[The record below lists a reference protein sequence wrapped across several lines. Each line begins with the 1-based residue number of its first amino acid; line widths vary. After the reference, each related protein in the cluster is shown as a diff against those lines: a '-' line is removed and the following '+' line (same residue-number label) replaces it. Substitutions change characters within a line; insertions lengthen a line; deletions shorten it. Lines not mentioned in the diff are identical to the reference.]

1 MNKKKFEKVIAVV
14 KKLEK
19 NGYFSTKNKIKAAIK
34 ALFIRF
40 RENPFDILFW
50 PFYFLHLFLILIRS
64 KFGFYPYHSSI
75 NKPFASINNLQ
86 SFLIYNKFTK
96 KAIYEFDKTRFLIRI
111 DTAIKA
117 LNEEER
123 DFINNFLD
131 YLIGKEKTAAIELFN
146 LIKDIIIIDQYHA
159 KEFIKNGY
167 CVLDCGANI
176 GIFSLY
182 AAYLNENGKIYA
194 IEPVKET
201 LDIMQRLFDFFE
213 VKNVK
218 IIRKAV
224 GDEKKRA
231 FINIYP
237 HKISALS
244 GSTAATL
251 LDVNYGKKEE
261 IEVDTIDNIVR
272 EEKIKRIDFIK
283 MDIEGYERYALKGA
297 VETIKKHKPIIVV
310 SAYHLA
316 DDKKV
321 LPEIVKSAYA
331 NYEVKLVKEGDED
344 FIFVPKR
351 TS

>member
-1 MNKKKFEKVIAVV
+1 M
-14 KKLEK
+14 
-19 NGYFSTKNKIKAAIK
+19 IK
-34 ALFIRF
+34 
-40 RENPFDILFW
+40 
-50 PFYFLHLFLILIRS
+50 
-64 KFGFYPYHSSI
+64 
-75 NKPFASINNLQ
+75 
-86 SFLIYNKFTK
+86 
-96 KAIYEFDKTRFLIRI
+96 
-111 DTAIKA
+111 
-117 LNEEER
+117 
-123 DFINNFLD
+123 
-131 YLIGKEKTAAIELFN
+131 
-146 LIKDIIIIDQYHA
+146 DQYHA
-159 KEFIKNGY
+159 KEFIKDGDY
-167 CVLDCGANI
+167 ILDCGANI
-176 GIFSLY
+176 GVFSLY

-201 LDIMQRLFDFFE
+201 ADIMQRFFDFFE

-244 GSTAATL
+244 GSAIATL

-261 IEVDTIDNIVR
+261 IEVDTIDNIVK
-272 EEKIKRIDFIK
+272 EEKIERVDFIK

-297 VETIKKHKPIIVV
+297 IETIKKHKPIIVV

-331 NYEVKLVKEGDED
+331 NYEVKLVKEAEED
-344 FIFVPKR
+344 FIFVPKKIEK
-351 TS
+351 

>member
-1 MNKKKFEKVIAVV
+1 MNKEKFEKLITII
-14 KKLEK
+14 EK
-19 NGYFSTKNKIKAAIK
+19 STGKGHFTKKNKIKDILE
-34 ALFIRF
+34 ALFIRLRQNF
-40 RENPFDILFW
+40 LDILFW
-50 PFYFLHLFLILIRS
+50 PLYFLHLFLLTVEIKLFRDAYTNPIR
-64 KFGFYPYHSSI
+64 K
-75 NKPFASINNLQ
+75 LR
-86 SFLIYNKFTK
+86 SFLINGFIKEN
-96 KAIYEFDKTRFLIRI
+96 IYEFERTLYFTRINSFIKFLK
-111 DTAIKA
+111 DDEK
-117 LNEEER
+117 L
-123 DFINNFLD
+123 FVKSFLD
-131 YLIGKEKTAAIELFN
+131 YVVNDGEKTAAREILS
-146 LIKDIIIIDQYHA
+146 IVRDIIIKDQYYA

-167 CVLDCGANI
+167 CVLDCGANF

-201 LDIMQRLFDFFE
+201 ADIMQRLLDFFE

-224 GDEKKRA
+224 GDEKKKA
-231 FINIYP
+231 FINVVPYQLSL
-237 HKISALS
+237 ISS
-244 GSTAATL
+244 TL

-261 IEVDTIDNIVR
+261 IEVDTIDNIVK
-272 EEKIKRIDFIK
+272 EEKIERVDFIK

-297 VETIKKHKPIIVV
+297 IETIKKHKPIIVV

-344 FIFVPKR
+344 FIFIPKR

>member
-1 MNKKKFEKVIAVV
+1 MNKEKFEKLIAIVE
-14 KKLEK
+14 KMEK
-19 NGYFSTKNKIKAAIK
+19 NGCFTTKNKIKEAMET
-34 ALFIRF
+34 LFR
-40 RENPFDILFW
+40 RLKQDPFDIFFW
-50 PFYFLHLFLILIRS
+50 SFYFLHLFLLRIFNILRIPRYSSFSKFLHLIFLPMLIKKKIYDFDKSRYKTRINIILEKLNKDEREFLDNLFAHILIADQEQTQY
-64 KFGFYPYHSSI
+64 GF
-75 NKPFASINNLQ
+75 
-86 SFLIYNKFTK
+86 
-96 KAIYEFDKTRFLIRI
+96 
-111 DTAIKA
+111 
-117 LNEEER
+117 
-123 DFINNFLD
+123 FINFYGVVIL
-131 YLIGKEKTAAIELFN
+131 
-146 LIKDIIIIDQYHA
+146 DQYHA
-159 KEFIKNGY
+159 KEFIKNGDY
-167 CVLDCGANI
+167 VLDCGANF

-201 LDIMQRLFDFFE
+201 ADIMQRLFDFFE

-224 GDEKKRA
+224 GDKKKKA
-231 FINIYP
+231 LINIVPYQLDLG
-237 HKISALS
+237 IS
-244 GSTAATL
+244 TL

-261 IEVDTIDNIVR
+261 IEVDTIDNIVK
-272 EEKIKRIDFIK
+272 EEKIEGVDFIK

-297 VETIKKHKPIIVV
+297 IETIKKHKPIIVV

-344 FIFVPKR
+344 FIFIPKR